1 MIEVSRL
8 KDVKTAELFLGFRM
22 GGRRSSRLC
31 RLSSTGSPRFPE
43 AEELLLHQMSVGSEM
58 VIVLKA
64 LVEYGVSLVLGHPFE
79 YPRLEVSQTD
89 VFHCSS
95 PLGGG
100 QHYNLAFVLCLASFR
115 SVGPP
120 LYANRESSQMLL
132 GVAHSED
139 GRTRQTRSPRF
150 FFL

>member
-1 MIEVSRL
+1 ML
-8 KDVKTAELFLGFRM
+8 
-22 GGRRSSRLC
+22 
-31 RLSSTGSPRFPE
+31 
-43 AEELLLHQMSVGSEM
+43 
-58 VIVLKA
+58 IVLKA
-64 LVEYGVSLVLGHPFE
+64 FVEHGVSLVLGHPFE
-79 YPRLEVSQTD
+79 YPRLEVSQTG

-95 PLGGG
+95 PLGGSQ
-100 QHYNLAFVLCLASFR
+100 QHSLAFIPCLASFR

-120 LYANRESSQMLL
+120 LYANRERSQMLL